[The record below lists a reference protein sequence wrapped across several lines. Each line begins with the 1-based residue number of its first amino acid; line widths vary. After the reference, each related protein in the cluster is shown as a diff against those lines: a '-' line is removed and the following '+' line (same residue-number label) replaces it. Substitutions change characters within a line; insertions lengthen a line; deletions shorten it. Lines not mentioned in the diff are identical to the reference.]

1 MKHKKPDDGAYDHGD
16 GCDDVLSRAS
26 SLQACECETQRQKNQ
41 GSKVAMLPGKFL

>member
-26 SLQACECETQRQKNQ
+26 SLQACECETETQSVLLQSSFSPYA
-41 GSKVAMLPGKFL
+41 GHS